1 MIQKFEKTVDLDEFT
16 QYNRNIT
23 EMMTKLKEIP
33 QNTAEFDHHW
43 KKIVG
48 TIRSN
53 LKK

>member
-1 MIQKFEKTVDLDEFT
+1 MQKAEKPANYDKFT

-23 EMMTKLKEIP
+23 GMMQKLKEIP
-33 QNTAEFDHHW
+33 QNSIEYDQYW
-43 KKIVG
+43 EKIVG